1 MGCFGSK
8 DVSKDGVNN
17 AIDAAEF
24 AKRLTDKE
32 PLAVSLSANLEIFL
46 AQCAAIKK
54 ADKGGEAQYPS
65 EPQVNDSLEEA
76 QEKGLTYDV
85 AQSTV
90 TDFIAFAKKEIAV
103 RKWEGSVEADLSGSS
118 GSESKVTVCVKVGF
132 TEGKTDDQTYNA
144 VFKVYTA

>member
-32 PLAVSLSANLEIFL
+32 PLAICMSANLELFL
-46 AQCAAIKK
+46 GECAALQK
-54 ADKGGEAQYPS
+54 AEKDGEAQYPT
-65 EPQVNDSLEEA
+65 EPQVNDSLDEA
-76 QEKGLTYDV
+76 SEKGLTYDV

-90 TDFIAFAKKEIAV
+90 TDFIAFAKKEIAL
-103 RKWEGSVEADLSGSS
+103 RKWDNSVEAELSGSA
-118 GSESKVTVCVKVGF
+118 GSLSKVSVCIRIGF
-132 TEGKTDDQTYNA
+132 SEGATDQTYKA
-144 VFKVYTA
+144 TFKVYTA